1 MKTKSQYYFDM
12 AKKSDVPPEI
22 ARYMRLGFEA
32 LKKGDVEM
40 SENIIQRYE
49 HERSAAVIERRRIE
63 KELEETTAINR
74 KLTDRHIKEINKLKF
89 CFDEL
94 LGELGWGDEI
104 EETGVD
110 PLVWARGEIKR
121 LQNREKSLQLRDA
134 ANGKCKKCGTL
145 HGKTIIHCD
154 VCGAFQ

>member
-1 MKTKSQYYFDM
+1 MSKTITELVKAAIAALSQPATFQADIELATNYLHIAETEIRIMSDIN
-12 AKKSDVPPEI
+12 KK
-22 ARYMRLGFEA
+22 
-32 LKKGDVEM
+32 
-40 SENIIQRYE
+40 
-49 HERSAAVIERRRIE
+49 
-63 KELEETTAINR
+63 TTD
-74 KLTDRHIKEINKLKF
+74 TYIKEINTLKF

-104 EETGVD
+104 ADTGVD
-110 PLVWARGEIKR
+110 SLKWARDEIKR

-145 HGKTIIHCD
+145 HGEPIIHCD